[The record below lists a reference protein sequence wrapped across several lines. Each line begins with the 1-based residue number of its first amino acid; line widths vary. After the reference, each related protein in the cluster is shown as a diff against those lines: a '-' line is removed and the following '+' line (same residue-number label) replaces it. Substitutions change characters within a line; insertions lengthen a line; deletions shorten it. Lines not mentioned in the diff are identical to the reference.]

1 MFALQSLG
9 AIIVALFIDF
19 AVALYAGLALKF
31 MWGWFIVPAFDVA
44 GLSFM
49 VATGLVVVAALLTMR
64 TSIPEEQTTGEIMK
78 EGFHK
83 ACLKF
88 VQISCFWIIAWV
100 IVTVL

>member
-9 AIIVALFIDF
+9 AIVVALFIDF
-19 AVALYAGLALKF
+19 SVALYAGLVLQS

-49 VATGLVVVAALLTMR
+49 VATGLIVVASMLTMK
-64 TSIPEEQTTGEIMK
+64 TSIPKEQTTGEMMK

-83 ACLKF
+83 AYLKF
-88 VQISCFWIIAWV
+88 IQISCFWFIAWAV
-100 IVTVL
+100 VTVL